1 MLVLMVEINI
11 NGKELNNI
19 NSLVSRLLV
28 GLLYCIDKI
37 FKTSVINESIRYQCT
52 CILPIDV
59 KLSVCITSPIV
70 VSSSISL
77 Q

>member
-28 GLLYCIDKI
+28 LYCIDKI